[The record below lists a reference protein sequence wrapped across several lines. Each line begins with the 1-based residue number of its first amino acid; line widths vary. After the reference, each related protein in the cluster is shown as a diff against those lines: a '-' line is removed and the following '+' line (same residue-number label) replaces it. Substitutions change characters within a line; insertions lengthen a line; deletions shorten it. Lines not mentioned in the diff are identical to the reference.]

1 MALFDNLF
9 STVVSA
15 VAGDKAP
22 ALNQF
27 LKENGGLQ
35 GLSEKFRN
43 GDAADMFASWVGLDE
58 NKEITPEQITKVL
71 GNSPLQEFANKLG
84 IDTDKATE
92 FIATTLPQV
101 IDKLTP
107 DGKVPDEAQEAPTA
121 RAVPAS

>member
-27 LKENGGLQ
+27 LKDNGGLQ

-107 DGKVPDEAQEAPTA
+107 DGKVPDEAKEAPTA
-121 RAVPAS
+121 